1 MDPTK
6 TNSYRRWRNK
16 LSSKGFS
23 RTFLSTDASFKG
35 TGSSKLKDQK
45 LNKILP
51 FNSLNDEI
59 EVQSLLKELEQEF
72 RKTEFFRKEK
82 VAEIKNKIKKGIYR
96 IPGKMVVDKWFPE

>member
-35 TGSSKLKDQK
+35 AGSGRLKDQK
-45 LNKILP
+45 ANKILP
-51 FNSLNDEI
+51 FNSLEDEI
-59 EVQSLLKELEQEF
+59 EVQALLKELEREF
-72 RKTEFFRKEK
+72 RKSEYFRKEK
-82 VAEIKNKIKKGIYR
+82 VAEIKNMIKKGIYL
-96 IPGKMVVDKWFPE
+96 IPGKMVIDKWFPE